1 MCRAGS
7 DIGYCDSDHRE
18 NGSPMLSSEA
28 DVTKHLVSM
37 GFEVED
43 VRVGDDDLDIYINYE
58 GVAYE
63 FIDLTWDDYD
73 NFSQE
78 DYLKG
83 YDNIYSMCCGAD
95 YNPDFGRCA
104 SCKEGV

>member
-7 DIGYCDSDHRE
+7 DIGYCDSNHRE
-18 NGSPMLSSEA
+18 NGSPMLQSEG
-28 DVTKHLVSM
+28 DVTNHLASM

-43 VRVGDDDLDIYINYE
+43 VRVGDDDLDIYINYG

-63 FIDLTWDDYD
+63 FIDLSWDDYN

-83 YDNIYSMCCGAD
+83 DDKIYSMCCGAD
-95 YNPDFGRCA
+95 YKPDFGRCA
-104 SCKEGV
+104 HCKECV